1 MANAD
6 EATFTARLPRLT
18 IFLAQRSVLM
28 VLDNLESLLRENG
41 NWRDARWEKLIAA
54 LLDHRGQSRLVLT
67 SRVRPQPLHP
77 RVLAL
82 PVHSLTLGEAALLAR
97 QSRNLGRLLRD
108 PAHRPLVIR
117 TLKLVQG
124 HPELLKLAE
133 AQASSPERLT
143 AHLGA
148 AEEAATAG
156 AAQLE
161 AFFQT
166 GESALDAGGFL
177 GALHAWTKSVSG
189 ALPEP
194 ARILFH
200 RLCSMEEEDREKWI
214 IEKNWGDVASPTREL
229 AEAGL
234 VDSAGHIHP
243 GVAEAGREQA
253 GSELRESV
261 DVRLASF
268 WIAVFQE
275 ALEQEGAGMG
285 ELILRAGRS
294 AAPYL
299 MRQRRWKEAGTLL
312 EQAIARDHS
321 PATVAGTVPLLQR
334 IAEATEGT
342 VEGFAGAG
350 AFASALRKAGRT
362 GEAVAILG
370 KLERQAAESS
380 QYRLASAATGELAN
394 LLRDAGH
401 LTDAL
406 TMVERK
412 KDHTRMAGLGPWTQ
426 LGDEAR
432 RLQILNEVGHH
443 EEVLDAVKARREE
456 MKGLPES
463 SGENETVEPWL
474 AKEGLLDIG
483 RAAALRLQRWQEAL
497 SLNEEVIQVTVSRGA
512 TDLEVARTR
521 CNDYGPLLRLQ
532 RYSEA
537 RRLLH
542 RYLAVFESAGSTG
555 DLGTVHSAIA
565 DLEFQRQ
572 HFQEAVRHES
582 TALRLK
588 YSAFL
593 PQTCAMSHFNLANYL
608 IRTNADARLA
618 LAHRL
623 ASVLIFYQT
632 NDGELPTSLNAV
644 REHLALVSSSDTPA
658 SFDELCRLVEQT
670 EGVRFRGLFSR
681 LPQRAAS
688 GDEALRTVLEMARAS
703 V

>member
-1 MANAD
+1 
-6 EATFTARLPRLT
+6 
-18 IFLAQRSVLM
+18 V
-28 VLDNLESLLRENG
+28 
-41 NWRDARWEKLIAA
+41 
-54 LLDHRGQSRLVLT
+54 
-67 SRVRPQPLHP
+67 
-77 RVLAL
+77 
-82 PVHSLTLGEAALLAR
+82 
-97 QSRNLGRLLRD
+97 
-108 PAHRPLVIR
+108 
-117 TLKLVQG
+117 
-124 HPELLKLAE
+124 
-133 AQASSPERLT
+133 
-143 AHLGA
+143 
-148 AEEAATAG
+148 
-156 AAQLE
+156 
-161 AFFQT
+161 
-166 GESALDAGGFL
+166 
-177 GALHAWTKSVSG
+177 
-189 ALPEP
+189 
-194 ARILFH
+194 
-200 RLCSMEEEDREKWI
+200 
-214 IEKNWGDVASPTREL
+214 
-229 AEAGL
+229 
-234 VDSAGHIHP
+234 
-243 GVAEAGREQA
+243 EQ
-253 GSELRESV
+253 
-261 DVRLASF
+261 
-268 WIAVFQE
+268 
-275 ALEQEGAGMG
+275 
-285 ELILRAGRS
+285 
-294 AAPYL
+294 
-299 MRQRRWKEAGTLL
+299 
-312 EQAIARDHS
+312 
-321 PATVAGTVPLLQR
+321 
-334 IAEATEGT
+334 
-342 VEGFAGAG
+342 
-350 AFASALRKAGRT
+350 
-362 GEAVAILG
+362 
-370 KLERQAAESS
+370 QAAESG
-380 QYRLASAATGELAN
+380 QYRLASAVAGDLAN
-394 LLRDAGH
+394 LLLDAGH
-401 LTDAL
+401 LAEAL